1 MANLKHKYFMQFVQW
16 LERRKPAP
24 EISES
29 DRLMRV
35 IMQAGAGGIAE
46 GDLKK
51 RTDLPRETV
60 DQLLA
65 GLLGLGLVVVTGQY
79 GQRVFRPTNCRAAR
93 LLWQ

>member
-1 MANLKHKYFMQFVQW
+1 MDGKKKA
-16 LERRKPAP
+16 RP

-29 DRLMRV
+29 DRLMRL
-35 IMQAGAGGIAE
+35 IMQSGAGGIAE
-46 GDLKK
+46 GDLKA
-51 RTDLPRETV
+51 RIDLPRESI
-60 DQLLA
+60 DQLVA